1 MPDLITRASR
11 PDRAGLSRYLPV
23 LAWLPHYNR
32 SKLTGDVLAGLV
44 VAVMLIPQGMAYA
57 LLAGMPPE
65 TGLYASIV
73 PLLLYGLM
81 GTSPALSVGPV
92 AIVSLMVASG
102 ISQFQPQSTTEY
114 VLLANTLA
122 AMAGIIQVAL
132 GLLRAGFLVNFLS
145 HPVLSGFMNAAAI
158 IIAISQLRHLL
169 GVSLPSTEGTFETMI
184 RIVERLDQT
193 NLTTLGLS
201 IGAIFT
207 LLFFQ
212 RGLKP
217 QLLRLRVPAAWITPL
232 TKTGPLLIV
241 LVGIVVSAGLDLN
254 ESAGISI
261 VGTIPA
267 GLPPLTLPSTDA
279 DWWQALLPTALAISL
294 VGFME
299 SVSVAKSLA
308 GKRREKIDANQ
319 ELIALG
325 TANVGAA
332 FTGTY
337 PVAGGIARSAVNFSA
352 GARTGMASIIT
363 AGLISITVLLLT
375 PLFYHLPQAILAAI
389 IIVAVTNLL
398 DVHAFRHAWR
408 YSKVDALSMIVTFVA
423 VLTVGVEM
431 GILLG
436 TGAAIALYLWRTSRP
451 HVAVIGRVGD
461 SEHYRNVLRHEVHTY
476 PHIVAVRVDE
486 SLYFP
491 NAQYLEDVVLNLVAD
506 NPRVEHLVLLCSAV
520 NFIDSSALDV
530 LESLIDTLNEA
541 GVQFHLAEVKGPV
554 MDSLQR
560 VGFADRLGNEHI
572 FLSIHQ
578 AIETLADTNAD
589 PSLATVHG

>member
-1 MPDLITRASR
+1 
-11 PDRAGLSRYLPV
+11 
-23 LAWLPHYNR
+23 
-32 SKLTGDVLAGLV
+32 
-44 VAVMLIPQGMAYA
+44 
-57 LLAGMPPE
+57 
-65 TGLYASIV
+65 
-73 PLLLYGLM
+73 
-81 GTSPALSVGPV
+81 
-92 AIVSLMVASG
+92 
-102 ISQFQPQSTTEY
+102 
-114 VLLANTLA
+114 
-122 AMAGIIQVAL
+122 
-132 GLLRAGFLVNFLS
+132 
-145 HPVLSGFMNAAAI
+145 
-158 IIAISQLRHLL
+158 
-169 GVSLPSTEGTFETMI
+169 
-184 RIVERLDQT
+184 
-193 NLTTLGLS
+193 
-201 IGAIFT
+201 
-207 LLFFQ
+207 
-212 RGLKP
+212 
-217 QLLRLRVPAAWITPL
+217 PL

-241 LVGIVVSAGLDLN
+241 LVGIVVSAGLNLN

-267 GLPPLTLPSTDA
+267 GLPPLTPPSFDL
-279 DWWQALLPTALAISL
+279 DWWQTLLPTALAISL

-398 DVHAFRHAWR
+398 DVHAFGHAWR

-423 VLTVGVEM
+423 VLAVGVEM

-461 SEHYRNVLRHEVHTY
+461 TEHYRNVLRHEVHTY

-541 GVQFHLAEVKGPV
+541 GVEFHLAEVKGPV

-560 VGFADRLGNEHI
+560 VGFAERLGNEHI

-578 AIETLADTNAD
+578 AIETLAEPKPE
-589 PSLATVHG
+589 PSPAAVHG